1 MKALRSRFA
10 TPLFAAT
17 VALLL
22 SACEGSPVPLSDPP
36 TVPVDTTLA
45 GYWEFTSPDSEPPH
59 DRLLIVPFN
68 RNEYYV
74 EFYSNGMEDSDRQD
88 TTRVRAWLTEVS
100 GRRFANIQCLLCGSE
115 PDYLF
120 MDVRLEG
127 GRLLLASIDSDLYD
141 EFTPDMTPER
151 VRARL
156 AGALAEG
163 LLTDEP
169 AVFTRLR

>member
-1 MKALRSRFA
+1 MNTSSPRRA
-10 TPLFAAT
+10 TTLLAAV

-36 TVPVDTTLA
+36 AVPVDTTLA

-74 EFYSNGMEDSDRQD
+74 EFYSTGIKGSDQRD
-88 TTRVRAWLTEVS
+88 TTRVRAWLTEVA
-100 GRRFANIQCLLCGSE
+100 GRRFANIQCLLCESE
-115 PDYLF
+115 PEYLF
-120 MDVRLEG
+120 MDVRAED
-127 GRLLLASIDSDLYD
+127 GRLLLAPIDNDLYD
-141 EFTPDMTPER
+141 GFTAEMTPEQA
-151 VRARL
+151 RAHL
-156 AGALAEG
+156 ARALAEG
-163 LLTDEP
+163 SGTEEP

>member
-1 MKALRSRFA
+1 MKASRF
-10 TPLFAAT
+10 TGPLVAAAF
-17 VALLL
+17 ALLL

-45 GYWEFTSPDSEPPH
+45 GYWEYTSPDSEPPH

-74 EFYSNGMEDSDRQD
+74 EFYSSGMKDSNRQD
-88 TTRVRAWLTEVS
+88 TTRVRAWLTEVA
-100 GRRFANIQCLLCGSE
+100 GRRFANIECLLCGSE
-115 PDYLF
+115 PDFLF
-120 MDVRLEG
+120 MDVRREG
-127 GRLLLASIDSDLYD
+127 ERLLLAPIESDLYD
-141 EFTPDMTPER
+141 AFTADMTPEQ

-156 AGALAEG
+156 AGALVEG
-163 LLTDEP
+163 LVTEEP